1 VSVYRDEKVIKAF
14 GINLKKI
21 RESKGLTQ
29 EDLAEKANVAVSTV
43 GRIETG
49 SFNSTIS
56 TVAILA
62 KALNIDKKEL
72 LNF

>member
-14 GINLKKI
+14 GRHLKKI
-21 RESKGLTQ
+21 RASKSLTQ
-29 EDLAEKANVAVSTV
+29 EDLAEKANVAVSTI

-49 SFNSTIS
+49 NFNTTIS
-56 TVAILA
+56 TIALLA
-62 KALNIDKKEL
+62 KALNVEKKEL